1 MSAPHFPNDYWF
13 NAFEIRCR
21 GGPLQVVQGTA
32 CPGGERTSKNLYIHP
47 IAQQGAWT
55 YSYIVG
61 LERDCGALGPGLY
74 GILDM
79 IFREHLL
86 CAVR

>member
-1 MSAPHFPNDYWF
+1 MRTGPH
-13 NAFEIRCR
+13 
-21 GGPLQVVQGTA
+21 QVGEGTA
-32 CPGGERTSKNLYIHP
+32 CPWGESTSKNLYIHP

-74 GILDM
+74 RILDM
-79 IFREHLL
+79 IFRELL
-86 CAVR
+86 FSTHSGK